1 MTTRN
6 QSTSGKPVADTGLD
20 SKVADTAMSGLSLYT
35 AFRLAPT
42 FVFSC
47 TTTYDWQMTGSL
59 TRRFPMSSPAPLPSF
74 HRLLLTGAAGGLGRE
89 LRDRLPAYCT
99 ILRLS
104 DVALLG
110 EAAPGEELMPVDLAD
125 AGAVSSLLEDVDAVI
140 HMGGVST
147 EQPWEAILPANI
159 VGTYNLYEAARRHGV
174 RRVVFASSNHV
185 TGFYRQ
191 DEVIAAGAPPR
202 PDGLYGLSKAF
213 GEDLAQLYFDR
224 HGIETVSLRIGSSFA
239 APRDRRML
247 HTWMSFDD
255 LERLVV
261 AALTAPDVGHS
272 VICGVSANP
281 RVWWD
286 NTPASHIGYAPQ
298 DSSAPWAAQ
307 IEHGTPPDDP
317 ADPAVIYQGGA
328 FARPE
333 SAR

>member
-1 MTTRN
+1 M
-6 QSTSGKPVADTGLD
+6 S
-20 SKVADTAMSGLSLYT
+20 AMLSH
-35 AFRLAPT
+35 
-42 FVFSC
+42 
-47 TTTYDWQMTGSL
+47 
-59 TRRFPMSSPAPLPSF
+59 SF

-89 LRDRLPAYCT
+89 LRRRLPAHCD

-104 DVALLG
+104 DVTALG
-110 EAAPGEELMPVDLAD
+110 EAAAREELQPADLAD
-125 AGAVSSLLEDVDAVI
+125 AGAVLALLDGVDAVV

-159 VGTYNLYEAARRHGV
+159 VGAYNLYEAVRRKGV

-191 DEVIAAGAPPR
+191 DEVIPAGAPPR

-255 LERLVV
+255 LERLVL
-261 AALTAPDVGHS
+261 AALTAKDVGHS
-272 VICGVSANP
+272 IVCGVSANP
-281 RVWWD
+281 SVWWD
-286 NTPASHIGYAPQ
+286 NASASHIGYVPR
-298 DSSAPWAAQ
+298 DSSAPYAAE
-307 IEHGTPPDDP
+307 IERTQPPGDP
-317 ADPAVIYQGGA
+317 SDPAVIYQGGA
-328 FARPE
+328 FVRQGPGT
-333 SAR
+333 